1 MTIYLISGVSMDKY
15 DAVVVGLGPGGA
27 SALYKLASEGL
38 KVLGIDR
45 RREIGVPIQCG
56 EFIPQYH
63 EYSKILPEVE
73 EPYLEIFRKMP
84 MKLVSNKTKSVSV
97 ITPSGKEYSVNFDGY
112 VIDREAFDKW
122 IVKEAVDRG
131 ADVMINTVVYKLGED
146 GTVYARGKSGNF
158 EVLGETVVIAA
169 GTSSTLLEQVGLFR
183 EVDEMNLG
191 HVINYQMAGVDSDPS
206 VVEMYTGKEYS
217 PGAYAW
223 IIPKGDGVANVGLGI
238 RYPYVE
244 GERDINIYM
253 ERFWR
258 KHPIASMK
266 LRRAQP
272 LSYVGGLVP
281 VGPPPDKTVSGRFL
295 SVGDA
300 ANHNI
305 ASLGAGIVTSSIA
318 GIAAGEAISK
328 FLAGEVKLEY
338 YEDLWRRLL
347 GRALENGYKL
357 RLVVDL
363 ITKDDKYTDM
373 FMEIVGKDRI
383 YDLVYTKAPSNVDL
397 LRIALNIVKGGS

>member
-1 MTIYLISGVSMDKY
+1 
-15 DAVVVGLGPGGA
+15 
-27 SALYKLASEGL
+27 
-38 KVLGIDR
+38 
-45 RREIGVPIQCG
+45 
-56 EFIPQYH
+56 
-63 EYSKILPEVE
+63 
-73 EPYLEIFRKMP
+73 
-84 MKLVSNKTKSVSV
+84 
-97 ITPSGKEYSVNFDGY
+97 
-112 VIDREAFDKW
+112 
-122 IVKEAVDRG
+122 
-131 ADVMINTVVYKLGED
+131 
-146 GTVYARGKSGNF
+146 
-158 EVLGETVVIAA
+158 
-169 GTSSTLLEQVGLFR
+169 
-183 EVDEMNLG
+183 MNLG

-206 VVEMYTGKEYS
+206 VVEMYTGKDYS

-244 GERDINIYM
+244 GERDINVYM
-253 ERFWR
+253 ERFWK
-258 KHPIASMK
+258 KHPVASKK
-266 LRRAQP
+266 LSRAQP

-318 GIAAGEAISK
+318 GIAAGETISRY
-328 FLAGEVKLEY
+328 FAGEVKLEY
-338 YEDLWRRLL
+338 YEDLWRKLL

-363 ITKDDKYTDM
+363 ITKDDRYTDM
-373 FMEIVGKDRI
+373 FMELVGKDRI

-397 LRIALNIVKGGS
+397 LKIALNIVKGGA

>member
-1 MTIYLISGVSMDKY
+1 MDKY
-15 DAVVVGLGPGGA
+15 DVIVIGLGPGGA
-27 SALYKLASEGL
+27 STLYKLADEGL

-73 EPYLEIFRKMP
+73 EQYLEIFRRMP
-84 MKLVSNKTKSVSV
+84 LKLVSNKTKSVSV
-97 ITPSGKEYSVNFDGY
+97 FTPSGKEYSVDFDGF

-122 IVKEAVDRG
+122 IVKEAVDNG
-131 ADVMINTVVYKLGED
+131 ADIMINTVVYKLDRD
-146 GTVYARGKSGNF
+146 GTVYARGRSRDLKVKGD
-158 EVLGETVVIAA
+158 VIVIAA
-169 GTSSTLLEQVGLFR
+169 GTSSTLLEQVGLYR

-206 VVEMYTGKEYS
+206 VVEMYTGKDYS

-223 IIPKGDGVANVGLGI
+223 IIPKGDGLANVGLGI

-244 GERDINIYM
+244 GEKDINIYM

-258 KHPIASMK
+258 SHPVAGGK
-266 LRRAQP
+266 LSRAQP

-318 GIAAGEAISK
+318 GIAAGEAISRY
-328 FLAGEVKLEY
+328 FAGEVKLEY
-338 YEDLWRRLL
+338 YEDLWRKLL
-347 GRALENGYKL
+347 GRALEDGYKL
-357 RLVVDL
+357 RLVIDL
-363 ITKDDKYTDM
+363 ITKDDRYIDM
-373 FMEIVGKDRI
+373 FMELVGKDRM
-383 YDLVYTKAPSNVDL
+383 YDLVYTKAPSNIDL
-397 LRIALNIVKGGS
+397 LKIALNIVKNVA

>member
-1 MTIYLISGVSMDKY
+1 MDKY
-15 DAVVVGLGPGGA
+15 DVVVVGLGPGGG
-27 SALYKLASEGL
+27 SALFKLADEGF
-38 KVLGIDR
+38 KVLGIDK

-63 EYSKILPEVE
+63 EYKKILPEVDD
-73 EPYLEIFRKMP
+73 PYLEVFRRMP
-84 MKLVSNKTKSVSV
+84 LKLVSNRTRSVSV
-97 ITPSGKEYSVNFDGY
+97 ITPSGKEYRVDFDGF
-112 VIDREAFDKW
+112 VIDRAAFDKW

-131 ADVMINTVVYKLGED
+131 ADVMINTSVYKLDMD
-146 GTVYARGKSGNF
+146 GTVYARGK
-158 EVLGETVVIAA
+158 LGSTRVKGDVVVIAA
-169 GTSSTLLEQVGLFR
+169 GTSSTLLDQVGLYR
-183 EVDEMNLG
+183 ELDEMNLG
-191 HVINYQMAGVDSDPS
+191 HVINYQMAGVESDPS
-206 VVEMYTGKEYS
+206 VVEMYTGKKYS

-238 RYPYVE
+238 RYPYVD
-244 GERDINIYM
+244 GEKDINVYM
-253 ERFWR
+253 HRFL
-258 KHPIASMK
+258 KEHPIASKK

-272 LSYVGGLVP
+272 LYYVGGLVP
-281 VGPPPDKTVSGRFL
+281 VGPPPKKTVSGRFI

-328 FLAGEVKLEY
+328 YFNDGADLTY
-338 YEDLWRRLL
+338 YEELWRRLL

-363 ITKDDKYTDM
+363 ITKNDRYTDI
-373 FMEIVGKDRI
+373 FMEKVGSERI

-397 LRIALNIVKGGS
+397 LKIALEIVKN

>member
-1 MTIYLISGVSMDKY
+1 MEKY
-15 DAVVVGLGPGGA
+15 DSIVIGLGPGGA
-27 SALYKLASEGL
+27 SALYKLAREGI

-63 EYSKILPEVE
+63 EYKKILPEVDD
-73 EPYLEIFRKMP
+73 PYLEIFSRMP
-84 MKLVSNKTKSVSV
+84 MKLVSNKTRSVSV
-97 ITPSGKEYSVNFDGY
+97 YTPSGNEYSVDFDGY

-122 IVKEAVDRG
+122 IVKEAVDYG
-131 ADVMINTVVYKLGED
+131 ADVMINTVVYKLDRD
-146 GTVYARGKSGNF
+146 GTVYARGKT
-158 EVLGETVVIAA
+158 GEFKVIGDTVVIAA

-183 EVDEMNLG
+183 EVDELNLG

-206 VVEMYTGKEYS
+206 VVEMYTGKDYS

-223 IIPKGDGVANVGLGI
+223 IIPKGDGLANVGLGI
-238 RYPYVE
+238 RYPYVD
-244 GERDINIYM
+244 GEKDINVYM
-253 ERFWR
+253 ERFWK
-258 KHPIASMK
+258 KHPIASVK
-266 LRRAQP
+266 LRGAQP

-328 FLAGEVKLEY
+328 YLDGSAELDI

-347 GRALENGYKL
+347 GRALDNGYKL
-357 RLVVDL
+357 RLVIDL
-363 ITKDDKYTDM
+363 ISKNDRYTDL
-373 FMEIVGKDRI
+373 FMEVVGKDRI
-383 YDLVYTKAPSNVDL
+383 YDLVYTRAPTNVDL
-397 LRIALNIVKGGS
+397 LKIAYNIVKG